1 MRAPDYMPSALPHH
15 FSFGGTVIQADI
27 CSFFPG
33 NSLSHPYTTELSSQR
48 RNTKHASHMLL
59 SSRRCSV
66 QRYLVSAKASQS
78 LCSSRLASCFLLIA
92 FAFCLAGALTS
103 YARPACGVAYF
114 GQQAS
119 QRQSGG
125 VIHSQVDVQ
134 TVEVQVK
141 DKNGNDVKG
150 LTASDFTLRES
161 GKAQKIS
168 FFDAGNGPVDVVVLV
183 DSSGSMVL
191 KWHLGSAQEIASR
204 FMRVARPGDQIWAA
218 DFTGWLGPF
227 EHLTAA
233 QLSNPGPVIVTPAGG
248 SGSSV
253 HDAIA
258 SAVCHL
264 RDSRNARQAIIV
276 ITDGADEHSRI
287 TLDQLIDLLRSQRA
301 QLFLIGLPSRPE
313 FRFEKHP
320 EPIVTLVTGHDI
332 DNPAVMFQ
340 RLAKEAGA
348 EAFMPKSEDDLQEAL
363 KAVSN
368 LLDSEY
374 TLAYYP
380 PNSSRKLRKI
390 EVKVDRPGARVLAS
404 RYLVANPGTAG
415 IVHFVQGKC
424 TVSPEFHP
432 YPYESHVT
440 DEPSGTIYRD
450 DFSDSSSGWPQHP
463 DSHYVSGGY
472 ELSTFVQPTSG
483 NSESSLTSERD
494 ISSAR
499 LTTGRPITYHEDVI
513 AAYGPSWPGF
523 RVSATMRPL
532 FGPVSNS
539 PERTFSRPVLPTAGL
554 VFRINQEGYYA
565 FLLRRP
571 SKDKKFSFE
580 LVARQFEGD
589 SFAESVI
596 VPWTPVEVSSPSEM
610 SLAVEVIGDQIS
622 MFVDGQKVGSAR
634 DSTFSEGDVGFIVSA
649 PASATFS
656 HLLVEQE

>member
-1 MRAPDYMPSALPHH
+1 M
-15 FSFGGTVIQADI
+15 G
-27 CSFFPG
+27 
-33 NSLSHPYTTELSSQR
+33 
-48 RNTKHASHMLL
+48 RNTGFARATRLL
-59 SSRRCSV
+59 RSVRR
-66 QRYLVSAKASQS
+66 
-78 LCSSRLASCFLLIA
+78 ASCFLLIA

-103 YARPACGVAYF
+103 RARITGGVALC
-114 GQQAS
+114 GQQTS
-119 QRQSGG
+119 STQSGS

-141 DKNGNDVKG
+141 DKNGNNVKG

-161 GKAQKIS
+161 GRAQKIS

-191 KWHLGSAQEIASR
+191 KWHLGSAREIASR
-204 FMRVARPGDQIWAA
+204 FMRVARPGDQIWAM
-218 DFTGWLGPF
+218 DFTGWEGPF

-276 ITDGADEHSRI
+276 ITDGVDEHSRI
-287 TLDQLIDLLRSQRA
+287 TLDQLIDLSRSQRA

-313 FRFEKHP
+313 FGFGKHH

-348 EAFMPKSEDDLQEAL
+348 ETFMPKSEDDLQEAL

-380 PNSSRKLRKI
+380 PNTSRELRKI
-390 EVKVDRPGARVLAS
+390 EVKVDRPGTRVLAS
-404 RYLVANPGTAG
+404 RYVVANPGSAN
-415 IVHFVQGKC
+415 IVHFVEGRC
-424 TVSPEFHP
+424 IVSPEFHP
-432 YPYESHVT
+432 YPFESHVT
-440 DEPSGTIYRD
+440 DEPSGPVYRD
-450 DFSDSSSGWPQHP
+450 DFSDPSSGWPQHP

-472 ELSTFVQPTSG
+472 ELSTFVQPSSD
-483 NSESSLTSERD
+483 NSESSPPSERD
-494 ISSAR
+494 LSSAR
-499 LTTGRPITYHEDVI
+499 LTTGRPATYDENVI

-523 RVSATMRPL
+523 RVFATMRPL
-532 FGPVSNS
+532 FGPASNG
-539 PERTFSRPVLPTAGL
+539 PERRFSKPVRATAGL

-565 FLLRRP
+565 LLLSHP
-571 SKDKKFSFE
+571 PKDKKFSFE
-580 LVARQFEGD
+580 LVARRFEGD
-589 SFAESVI
+589 SFTESVI
-596 VPWTPVEVSSPSEM
+596 VPWTPIEVSSPSEI
-610 SLAVEVIGDQIS
+610 SLAVENIGDRITL
-622 MFVDGQKVGSAR
+622 FVDGQNVGSAR
-634 DSTFSEGDVGFIVSA
+634 DATFSEGDAGFIVSA

-656 HLLVEQE
+656 NFLIEQE